1 MKKQVLIMLSLLLSS
16 TAFSQINGD
25 YNYSIAVR
33 GYNLMQMP
41 RILNQKEVGKLTE
54 TSFHSGMLKFNDN
67 QISYRL
73 SGSYLKK
80 NVQIV
85 NNCLNCE
92 EANGKMT
99 DYSFK
104 LGFEKNLNFSRIQP
118 YFGFDVGYRYNKFE
132 GTLVSKN
139 PIALAAEGA
148 ALSPTGAEASK
159 SGFIAS
165 PVMGLKINPIP
176 QVTLFAEA
184 SLDFFVFYERQ
195 ETVTLDINNTRT
207 FNKYNKS
214 EFLLN
219 PISIGIQVNIGSNR

>member
-1 MKKQVLIMLSLLLSS
+1 MKKCLLVALSLLL
-16 TAFSQINGD
+16 TNAAFSQNGD

-33 GYNLMQMP
+33 AYNLMQMP
-41 RILNQKEVGKLTE
+41 RILNQKDGGKFTE

-73 SGSYLKK
+73 GGSYLKK

-104 LGFEKNLNFSRIQP
+104 LGFEKNFNFSRIQP
-118 YFGFDVGYRYNKFE
+118 YFGFDIGYRYNKFE
-132 GTLVSKN
+132 GTMVSKN
-139 PIALAAEGA
+139 IQAMAVESASLAA
-148 ALSPTGAEASK
+148 TGVDASK

-195 ETVTLDINNTRT
+195 ETVTLDVNNTRG
-207 FNKYNKS
+207 FAKYNKS

-219 PISIGIQVNIGSNR
+219 PVSIGIQVNIGGNR